1 MQNIRRIQNRNGTV
15 SWQIDFTDKSGKRHR
30 KSYQT
35 RTAAKNALAHFHFKI
50 ADQNFV
56 DPNRYARFRLN
67 DLVKKYTEV
76 YASKELSFAS
86 KHFFLER
93 ILAYFDDGKWLLSS
107 ITYADLQKFQQHL
120 IESNR
125 HKHPR
130 SEKPDRKL
138 APATINRHMA
148 TLRRLFNAAVTE
160 WDMMRISPF
169 SGKKSLMLKENNT
182 KKRFLSADEIQRLLA
197 NSEPYLQDIIVGAIN
212 SGMRRT
218 ELLTLTWAQIK
229 WDENRIELPKT
240 KSGKAQDVILNQP
253 LIELFKRIRQRPVV
267 DSKYVFIWQDWEGN
281 YKPVRC
287 VKTAFRTAC
296 EKSGIVYGRDI
307 KDGATFHTLRHTYG
321 SHLVM
326 RGASIYEVRDL
337 MRHADVKTTTRY
349 AHLSDEA
356 KQAAAARLNGLTG

>member
-15 SWQIDFTDKSGKRHR
+15 SWQIDFTANGKRHR
-30 KSYQT
+30 KSYKT
-35 RTAAKNALAHFHFKI
+35 LKEAKNALAHFSITI
-50 ADQNFV
+50 ADNTFV
-56 DPNRYARFRLN
+56 DPNRYARFRLD
-67 DLVKKYTEV
+67 DLIKKYTEV
-76 YASKELSFAS
+76 YASKERSFAS
-86 KHFFLER
+86 KRFFLER
-93 ILAYFDDGKWLLSS
+93 IRSYFDGRCLLSS

-120 IESNR
+120 IESNKR
-125 HKHPR
+125 RHPR

-138 APATINRHMA
+138 SPATINRHLA

-160 WDMMRISPF
+160 WDMMRTNPF
-169 SGKKSLMLKENNT
+169 SGKKALRLKENNT
-182 KKRFLSADEIQRLLA
+182 QKRFLSADEIQRLLA

-218 ELLTLTWAQIK
+218 ELLTLTWQQIK

-240 KSGKAQDVILNQP
+240 KSGKAQDCILNQP
-253 LIELFKRIRQRPVV
+253 LIDLFKRIRQRPVV

-281 YKPVRC
+281 WKPVRC

-296 EKSGIVYGRDI
+296 EKAGILYGRDV
-307 KDGATFHTLRHTYG
+307 KDGVTFHTLRHTYG

-356 KQAAAARLNGLTG
+356 KLAAAARLNGLTG